1 MHLYRNGGKP
11 MSETKIFEF
20 CTTET
25 DGQLFIVTINRP
37 ERMNALHWMA
47 NAELAS
53 VFDDFAA
60 DPDLWVAIITGAG
73 DRAFSAGN
81 DLKYQAQESGG
92 ELHTGPETGFA
103 GLTARYDCSKPVI
116 AAVNG
121 VAMGGGFEIALA
133 CDLIIASE
141 KAIFAL
147 PEPRVGLAALAG
159 GIHRLPR
166 QIGLKRAMGMMLT
179 GRRVGA
185 EEGERLGFVNE
196 VTKPEELMAAARRWA
211 GQIAECAPLSI
222 RATKQAALAGLRHGM
237 IEDAM
242 AERYPAIGELFKSED
257 FVEGPLAFAEKRPP
271 KWQGR

>member
-1 MHLYRNGGKP
+1 MGQKTEL
-11 MSETKIFEF
+11 EF

-25 DGQLFIVTINRP
+25 DGRVLLVTINRP
-37 ERMNALHWMA
+37 ERMNALHWKA

-53 VFDDFAA
+53 VFDTFAS
-60 DPDLWVAIITGAG
+60 DPKLWVAIITGAG

-81 DLKYQAQESGG
+81 DLKYQAQEAGG
-92 ELHTGPETGFA
+92 ELNAGPETGFA
-103 GLTARYDCSKPVI
+103 GLTARYDCPKPVI

-141 KAIFAL
+141 NALFAL

-166 QIGLKRAMGMMLT
+166 LIGLKRAMGMMLT

-196 VTKPEELMAAARRWA
+196 VVAHADLMQAARRWA
-211 GQIAECAPLSI
+211 DQILECAPLSI
-222 RATKQAALAGLRHGM
+222 RATKQAAMDGLRHGM

-242 AERYPAIGELFKSED
+242 AERYPAIGTLFKSED
-257 FVEGPLAFAEKRPP
+257 FVEGPLAFAEKRAPQW
-271 KWQGR
+271 KGR